1 MMTGR
6 SVLVVGSGGREHAL
20 CLALLRSD
28 SVSSVIAVP
37 GNAGMKS
44 APAWAQGKTLQV
56 RTGEPEEL
64 AVDEK
69 VDLVVIG
76 PEIPLCD
83 GLADRIRAR
92 GIPCFGPSQAA
103 ARLEGSKAFMKD
115 FCSRHGIRT
124 ARDVVVQDLGDLA
137 SALSTFEEPPVVK
150 ADGLCAGKGVVVA
163 ESFAEAEEA
172 ARRMLS
178 GDAFGAAGTTVVLE
192 QRLLGQE
199 ASIHAICD
207 GDSFILLPAA
217 QDHKRIY
224 EGDRGPNTGGM
235 GSYAPAPVVDEPM
248 FETIREQ
255 VIRRVVDGMREDGTP
270 FVGTLFAGLMISPE
284 GEPVVL
290 EYNVRFGDPETQ
302 VLTQIV
308 DGDWGEALL
317 QAAEGRLEP
326 AVLRSTQEHAVCVVM
341 AAAGYPES
349 PKKGDRIVG
358 LLEAEAQPGAL
369 VLHAGT
375 ALVEEGVVTAGGR
388 VLGVS
393 ARGSSLQEARD
404 RAYQA
409 VDCIRF
415 PGAQVRRDIGHR
427 ALSLSAHEDRG

>member
-6 SVLVVGSGGREHAL
+6 TVLVVGSGGREHAL
-20 CLALLRSD
+20 CLRLLRSD
-28 SVSSVIAVP
+28 SVKTVIAVP
-37 GNAGMKS
+37 GNAGMS
-44 APAWAQGKTLQV
+44 STPDWAKNKVLQT
-56 RTGEPEEL
+56 RSEDPERV

-92 GIPCFGPSQAA
+92 GIPCYGPSRDA
-103 ARLEGSKAFMKD
+103 ARLEGSKAYMKD
-115 FCSRHGIRT
+115 FCARHGIVT
-124 ARDVVVQDLGDLA
+124 ARDVVVRQVAELED
-137 SALSTFEEPPVVK
+137 ALSRFSEPPVVK

-163 ESFAEAEEA
+163 ESFEEA
-172 ARRMLS
+172 KVAALRMLS

-207 GDSFILLPAA
+207 GSTFIVLPAA
-217 QDHKRIY
+217 QDHKRIH

-235 GSYAPAPVVDEPM
+235 GSYAPAPVVTDAM
-248 FETIREQ
+248 FETIRQE
-255 VIRRVVDGMREDGTP
+255 VIQKVVDGMKNDGTP
-270 FVGTLFAGLMISPE
+270 FIGTLFAGLMISPQ

-317 QAAEGRLEP
+317 QAAQGRLESG
-326 AVLRSTQEHAVCVVM
+326 VLQTTPQHAVCVVM
-341 AAAGYPES
+341 AAAGYPGRPS
-349 PKKGDRIVG
+349 KGDAIFG
-358 LLEAEAQPGAL
+358 LKEAEAEPQVL

-375 ALVEEGVVTAGGR
+375 AREGDEVVTAGGR
-388 VLGVS
+388 VLSVS
-393 ARGSSLQEARD
+393 ARGNSLREARE

-409 VDCIRF
+409 VDRIEF

-427 ALSLSAHEDRG
+427 ALSL